1 MVDNKMERTRAVQ
14 QMTVPPVWLARAG
27 TWLRNMLGRFHARMT
42 PGFGLVLERLFGII
56 DNKALYCAV
65 VLEIP
70 ELLANG
76 PRSAAEVATA
86 TGADPD
92 AVDRLL
98 RYLVSRDLFA
108 TTRDGQFVNNRA
120 TTILRTKQPYSFR
133 DWVLFFG
140 SDWNWQIW
148 NQLPTRVGRG
158 RSAAEATFGLAFFDY
173 INRENPEAGDTFNG
187 AMAAGSRIQAALFA
201 KSIDLSPYTHVCD
214 VGGGTGSTL
223 VHLLRNRPGLQG
235 TLFDL
240 PALEKDAIPVLEAGG
255 VADRATFVGGNF
267 FECVPAGCDLYTL
280 FAVVHDWDD
289 HSCMRILGN
298 IRNAMAPAGRI
309 MIIEKPVLS
318 GPAYDFAKAS
328 DMIMLVLSN
337 VGRERT
343 ETEYEELFKTAG
355 LRLRRRIALPSLF
368 DVFELSA
375 T

>member
-1 MVDNKMERTRAVQ
+1 MAHNTMEPATDVPL
-14 QMTVPPVWLARAG
+14 MTVPPVWLARAG
-27 TWLRNMLGRFHARMT
+27 TWLRNILGRLHARMT

-76 PRSAAEVATA
+76 PRSAAEIATA

-108 TTRDGQFVNNRA
+108 ATRDGRFVNNRA
-120 TTILRTKQPYSFR
+120 TTMLRTKQPYSFR

-148 NQLPTRVGRG
+148 NQLPTRVGKG
-158 RSAAEATFGLAFFDY
+158 QSAAEATFGLTFFDY
-173 INRENPEAGDTFNG
+173 VNRKNLEAGDTFNG
-187 AMAAGSRIQAALFA
+187 AMAAGSRIQAVVFA
-201 KSIDLSPYTHVCD
+201 KTINLSPFTHVCD

-223 VHLLRNRPGLQG
+223 VHLLRNRPALQG

-240 PALEKDAIPVLEAGG
+240 PNLEKDAIAALEAGG
-255 VADRATFVGGNF
+255 VADRATFVGGSF
-267 FECVPAGCDLYTL
+267 FESVPAGCDLYTL

-289 HSCMRILGN
+289 QSCVRILGN
-298 IRNAMAPAGRI
+298 IRNVMAPAGRI

-328 DMIMLVLSN
+328 DMIMLVLSDG
-337 VGRERT
+337 GRERT
-343 ETEYEELFKTAG
+343 ETEYEGLFQMAG

-368 DVFELSA
+368 NVFELSA